1 VGALPPGECKR
12 AKRQEHAPAWRLAVR
27 YIGAPADLQ
36 AASAAFVAE
45 RLTARVHAL
54 AHPRRDLHAYHSPKE
69 DVVKPPKWL
78 YFLLGLVA
86 FELIADVF
94 AKQFAL
100 SGKLIFAAL
109 AIVGFIAANLAWL
122 IALRTGAELS
132 KGAVLFSVLSGI
144 GAVLIGLLAFH
155 EKVSAYQLVGLA
167 LGVAAIAFLS
177 VG

>member
-1 VGALPPGECKR
+1 M
-12 AKRQEHAPAWRLAVR
+12 
-27 YIGAPADLQ
+27 
-36 AASAAFVAE
+36 
-45 RLTARVHAL
+45 
-54 AHPRRDLHAYHSPKE
+54 
-69 DVVKPPKWL
+69 KPPKWL

-86 FELIADVF
+86 FELISDVF

-100 SGKLIFAAL
+100 SGKLVFAAL
-109 AIVGFIAANLAWL
+109 AIAGFIAANLAWL

-132 KGAVLFSVLSGI
+132 KGAILFSVLSGI

-155 EKVSAYQLVGLA
+155 EKVSPYQLVGLA